1 MDSRDLRWLL
11 DVVDSGSF
19 TEAARRRAVAV
30 STVTRRIDALEALL
44 QTRLIDRAQP
54 GARLTAAG
62 ERIATLARA
71 QIEGAERIM
80 LAATA
85 ARLPAVRETVTVSAT
100 EFVIAERL
108 APALGR
114 LFATSPSVSV
124 DLQSQAHLISLSARD
139 ADLAI
144 RMSRPEGNSL
154 LIRKIGQID
163 LGLFA
168 SAAYLAGRAV
178 SAIDLSQERL
188 LTYDDSY
195 GRMPEYLWAGQVGLA
210 RAVVLRTGSTRGLLN
225 AAIAGLGI
233 AILPRRDAVAV
244 GLVEMPSPLA
254 LEPRSAWLVVHR
266 DLRQVPAIA
275 ATYDWIVA
283 SFAGDRRSGA

>member
-11 DVVDSGSF
+11 DVVESGSF

-62 ERIATLARA
+62 ERIATLART
-71 QIEGAERIM
+71 QVEGAERIM

-85 ARLPAVRETVTVSAT
+85 ARLPTVRETVTVSAT

-108 APALGR
+108 APALGQ
-114 LFATSPSVSV
+114 LYATAASVSV

-168 SAAYLAGRAV
+168 SATYIAGRAV
-178 SAIDLSQERL
+178 SAIDLSRERL

-195 GRMPEYLWAGQVGLA
+195 GRMPEYLWAAQVRLA
-210 RAVVLRTGSTRGLLN
+210 HAVVLRTGSTRGLLN
-225 AAIAGLGI
+225 AAIAGIGI

-244 GLVEMPSPLA
+244 GLVEMPAPLA

-266 DLRQVPAIA
+266 DLRKVPAIA

-283 SFAGDRRSGA
+283 SFADDRRSGV